1 MNTENEVENKNKR
14 ETAVNYTVANYP
26 GSNRKHAISR
36 TLYGKWISRTLYGK
50 LNLGNFPEF
59 KQWSIE
65 NTASGNSQRS
75 RNFRVELVALITAG
89 EKLLIERGWLG
100 GKKTIFLQTQGCFN
114 EDRRPWC
121 RTSRHDRNTSWTL
134 SELRKDCSTNG
145 CVTINHTEMISLTT
159 CREKWRRLP
168 RSEIMYDE
176 TKMFPRNK
184 YRFRA
189 SQRL

>member
-14 ETAVNYTVANYP
+14 KTAVNYTVANYP
-26 GSNRKHAISR
+26 GSNRKHA
-36 TLYGKWISRTLYGK
+36 ISRTLYGK

-100 GKKTIFLQTQGCFN
+100 GKKNNIFTDAGVF
-114 EDRRPWC
+114 
-121 RTSRHDRNTSWTL
+121 
-134 SELRKDCSTNG
+134 
-145 CVTINHTEMISLTT
+145 
-159 CREKWRRLP
+159 
-168 RSEIMYDE
+168 
-176 TKMFPRNK
+176 
-184 YRFRA
+184 
-189 SQRL
+189 